1 MREKLISLVIVGV
14 FFTFLFLA
22 VSTFTGNV
30 SYEGLDKLS
39 DEYKDVKKQEVYSCH
54 DRTTYG
60 AGQVSILVNKGHLRT
75 VFVTDFC
82 ATNTTLRMFA
92 CQFEKEKGKHY
103 LISADVACA
112 ADEEC
117 SRDQCRASRLWRR

>member
-1 MREKLISLVIVGV
+1 MEKLTTLFVTGL

-22 VSTFTGNV
+22 VSPLTGNV

-75 VFVTDFC
+75 VFISDLC

-92 CQFEKEKGKHY
+92 CQFDKEKG
-103 LISADVACA
+103 
-112 ADEEC
+112 
-117 SRDQCRASRLWRR
+117 

>member
-22 VSTFTGNV
+22 ASTFTGHV
-30 SYEGLDKLS
+30 PFETQAKLS

-54 DRTTYG
+54 DRSTYG

-75 VFVTDFC
+75 AFITDFC
-82 ATNTTLRMFA
+82 TTNTTLRMFA

-103 LISADVACA
+103 LISADVPCA

-117 SRDQCRASRLWRR
+117 SRDQCRASRFWTR